1 MPSPAKQYNS
11 YTYADMLLWDDS
23 ARYELYDGEPVALA
37 SPSTAHQ
44 QISGELFRQI
54 ANNLVGKR
62 CQVFSAP
69 LDVCLFE
76 KQGDQPQDVTTVVQ
90 PDLMVVCDPKKI
102 DRNGIHGAPDLV
114 IEILS
119 DSSRRSDRLV
129 KFHLYEKAMVPEYW
143 IVDPSNHTVMV
154 HLLQEGF
161 YGSPEVYLP
170 GANISVSVL
179 DDCSIN
185 LNRVFS
191 L

>member
-1 MPSPAKQYNS
+1 MLSPAKQYNS

-23 ARYELYDGEPVALA
+23 TRYELYDGEPVALA
-37 SPSTAHQ
+37 SPSTTHQ

-179 DDCSIN
+179 DDCSII

>member
-23 ARYELYDGEPVALA
+23 TRYELYDGEPVALA
-37 SPSTAHQ
+37 SPSTTHQ

-102 DRNGIHGAPDLV
+102 DQQGIHGAPDLV

-129 KFHLYEKAMVPEYW
+129 KFHLYEKAMVSEYW
-143 IVDPSNHTVMV
+143 IVDPGNHTVMV

-179 DDCSIN
+179 DGCSVN

>member
-1 MPSPAKQYNS
+1 MSLPAKQYHS

-23 ARYELYDGEPVALA
+23 TRYELYDGEPVALA
-37 SPSTAHQ
+37 SPSTTHQ

-90 PDLMVVCDPKKI
+90 PDLMVVCDPKRI

-119 DSSRRSDRLV
+119 DSSRRNDRLV

>member
-1 MPSPAKQYNS
+1 MSLPAKQYNS

-23 ARYELYDGEPVALA
+23 TRYELYDGEPVALA

-44 QISGELFRQI
+44 RISRELLFQFTDY
-54 ANNLVGKR
+54 LSGKR
-62 CQVFSAP
+62 CEVFSAP
-69 LDVCLFE
+69 FDVRLFE

-90 PDLMVVCDPKKI
+90 PDLMVVCDPKRI